1 MRDWEG
7 EGDRNVELVTEGEG
21 AYRNNNNNN
30 NNNNQ
35 LVSVNLCLAA
45 QGLNYTEFKIYNKE

>member
-21 AYRNNNNNN
+21 AYRNNNNNY
-30 NNNNQ
+30 NNNQ
-35 LVSVNLCLAA
+35 LVSGFSESRSCSPRAELHR
-45 QGLNYTEFKIYNKE
+45 I

>member
-21 AYRNNNNNN
+21 TYRNNKNN

-35 LVSVNLCLAA
+35 LVLVNLCLAA

>member
-21 AYRNNNNNN
+21 TYRNNKNNN

-35 LVSVNLCLAA
+35 LVLVNLCLAA